1 VIADALRR
9 QSTALSLRRNCRT
22 SDGIA
27 DFTGDSDWSDDPWRR
42 PEVGAKAKPMNSVQ
56 IAEALL
62 EFEGAPRLVA
72 LLGSGRKCDAV
83 PVEFA
88 MLRMFPDS
96 RYEDL
101 AEGLQ
106 LALDIARLDIAEVEA
121 AGGLALR
128 H

>member
-1 VIADALRR
+1 
-9 QSTALSLRRNCRT
+9 
-22 SDGIA
+22 
-27 DFTGDSDWSDDPWRR
+27 
-42 PEVGAKAKPMNSVQ
+42 MNSVQ
-56 IAEALL
+56 IAAAML

-96 RYEDL
+96 SYDDL
-101 AEGLQ
+101 SAGLQ
-106 LALDIARLDIAEVEA
+106 LALDIARLDMAEAA
-121 AGGLALR
+121 AGGDFQPP